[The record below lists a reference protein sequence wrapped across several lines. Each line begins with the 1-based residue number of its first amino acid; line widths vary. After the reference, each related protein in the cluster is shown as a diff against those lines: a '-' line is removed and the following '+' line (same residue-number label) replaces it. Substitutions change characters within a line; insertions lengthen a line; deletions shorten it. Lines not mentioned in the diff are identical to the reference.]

1 MNAQPELRQKA
12 PSPEELVRIYN
23 SAEGALRHDLVLA
36 DGTKVSYLVAGG
48 SFGKVAPEIAAQWIK
63 MFPNRVSTDK
73 DAIESASRKNAE
85 LEAAQKRIEE
95 LETQLAAKSAK
106 TGKAIKAESLV

>member
-1 MNAQPELRQKA
+1 MKAQPELRKKA

-36 DGTKVSYLVAGG
+36 DGSKVTYLVAGG
-48 SFGKVAPEIAAQWIK
+48 SFGKVAPEIAAQWIQ
-63 MFPNRVSTDK
+63 MFPNRISTDK
-73 DAIESASRKNAE
+73 EAIESASRKNAD

-95 LETQLAAKSAK
+95 LEALLAAKPAK
-106 TGKAIKAESLV
+106 ASKAAKAEALV